1 MNKKKT
7 FSLLSL
13 LMMAIAAIAQ
23 DSSTLI
29 SNQIIK
35 QKTVDNFKQ
44 RPGKLLSLKMPCRLL
59 RGITERDYSI
69 YLPGRYEEDT
79 LRQYPILYLMHGGG
93 GSHTDFERHNRISH
107 MADSLIDSSTI
118 DDVIIVM
125 PEGNEQHMMY
135 FNTVEGKAGAPD
147 WQYEDYF
154 FKELIP
160 FIEKTYRVRTDKG
173 GRAIAGFSMGGGA
186 ATV

>member
-44 RPGKLLSLKMPCRLL
+44 RPGKLLSLKMPCSEASPSAT
-59 RGITERDYSI
+59 IPSI
-69 YLPGRYEEDT
+69 CQADMRKT
-79 LRQYPILYLMHGGG
+79 LCANTLYC
-93 GSHTDFERHNRISH
+93 I
-107 MADSLIDSSTI
+107 
-118 DDVIIVM
+118 
-125 PEGNEQHMMY
+125 
-135 FNTVEGKAGAPD
+135 
-147 WQYEDYF
+147 
-154 FKELIP
+154 
-160 FIEKTYRVRTDKG
+160 
-173 GRAIAGFSMGGGA
+173 
-186 ATV
+186 

>member
-1 MNKKKT
+1 
-7 FSLLSL
+7 
-13 LMMAIAAIAQ
+13 MAIAAIAQ

-59 RGITERDYSI
+59 RGFTERDYSI

-93 GSHTDFERHNRISH
+93 G
-107 MADSLIDSSTI
+107 
-118 DDVIIVM
+118 
-125 PEGNEQHMMY
+125 Y
-135 FNTVEGKAGAPD
+135 
-147 WQYEDYF
+147 
-154 FKELIP
+154 
-160 FIEKTYRVRTDKG
+160 
-173 GRAIAGFSMGGGA
+173 
-186 ATV
+186 